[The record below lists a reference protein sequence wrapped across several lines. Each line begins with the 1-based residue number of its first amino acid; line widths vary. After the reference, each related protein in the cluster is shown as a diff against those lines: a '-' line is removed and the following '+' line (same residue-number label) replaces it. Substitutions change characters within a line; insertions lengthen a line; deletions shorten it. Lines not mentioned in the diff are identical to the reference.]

1 MLLLQ
6 NEKKNSSIKVV
17 FLLWIQ
23 ILNKNDF
30 DNGLSYLKPRTMFR
44 PTKHKL
50 YISAL
55 FFPLKVLLSMF

>member
-30 DNGLSYLKPRTMFR
+30 DNGLSYLKPWTMFR